1 VWSTLQ
7 DKVEITFGH
16 AGHQM
21 FMAITGEVKAIN
33 QWLSDNDALVEQW
46 GAKLGMYLKEG
57 FGHVRTA
64 VAFLVEHKDTL
75 LKVGEVWAASRILG
89 GMGAFSGAGMAGG
102 MAGMGAWL
110 GGSNKMGLLGTAG
123 QSANLSLG
131 QVLGG
136 AASSV
141 FIAKYLGADKLQS
154 SVTGLTGALSTLPG
168 PIGLVGTALNGL
180 VLAIEYAENELDR
193 SHKEFVDKT
202 AEQQAFMSALLKA
215 TSGETGAL
223 TDMALNGKNSATVA
237 AGWDTAQQ
245 TLGAIVEEVHQAG
258 AYTKDAQ
265 LDLTKM
271 SQYLAGI
278 GIEGQA
284 QSAYLK
290 TAAEAF
296 KFFGAGSG
304 ATPEGLYNRLGIKY
318 TDFDSED
325 GKRKSK
331 KPTPINVT
339 IQKIEV
345 ASEDPDRF
353 AMGLSRSFR
362 KLNQNPTAAVDALH
376 GSL

>member
-1 VWSTLQ
+1 
-7 DKVEITFGH
+7 
-16 AGHQM
+16 
-21 FMAITGEVKAIN
+21 
-33 QWLSDNDALVEQW
+33 
-46 GAKLGMYLKEG
+46 
-57 FGHVRTA
+57 
-64 VAFLVEHKDTL
+64 
-75 LKVGEVWAASRILG
+75 
-89 GMGAFSGAGMAGG
+89 
-102 MAGMGAWL
+102 
-110 GGSNKMGLLGTAG
+110 
-123 QSANLSLG
+123 
-131 QVLGG
+131 VLGG